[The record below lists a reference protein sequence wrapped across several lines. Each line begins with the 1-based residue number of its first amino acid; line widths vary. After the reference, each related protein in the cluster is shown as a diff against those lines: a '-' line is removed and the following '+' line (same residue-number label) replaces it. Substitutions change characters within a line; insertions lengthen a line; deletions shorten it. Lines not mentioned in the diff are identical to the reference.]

1 MRPPPAS
8 REAWLFFPPD
18 MRGIIQRNRPPR
30 PEQTLLTKVSERRR
44 LYNRRMECI
53 HGERG
58 LARAGG
64 PCVATVG
71 GFDALHPGHRAV
83 IGRLRRMA
91 AAHGLP
97 SVAVLFEPLPS
108 EFFAAPPP
116 PRLYR
121 LRERAAQLAS
131 LGVERLVCL
140 RFSRAIADME
150 AAVFIERFLV
160 QGLAVR
166 GLVVGHDFRFGKNR
180 EGDFAMLRE
189 AGARRGFEAEQVAAV
204 SMDGVRISSTRIRE
218 ALLAGD
224 MDAANRLLGRRYGVA
239 GRIVAGRGLGAQLG
253 FPTANIACGPR
264 PPPLAGVFAVEVEGG
279 GSVRRGV
286 ANAGFRPTLNDA
298 GRRWQLEA
306 HLLDFSGDLY
316 GRRLEVRP
324 LFRLRDEK
332 KFSSVEE
339 LKENIA
345 GDILAARRWFDG
357 GGRRAA
363 AARA

>member
-1 MRPPPAS
+1 M
-8 REAWLFFPPD
+8 
-18 MRGIIQRNRPPR
+18 
-30 PEQTLLTKVSERRR
+30 TKVSERRR
-44 LYNRRMECI
+44 LYNRRMKCF
-53 HGERG
+53 HGEHG
-58 LARAGG
+58 LAHARG

-71 GFDALHPGHRAV
+71 GFDALHPGHQAV
-83 IGRLRRMA
+83 IGQLRRMA
-91 AAHGLP
+91 AARGLP
-97 SVAVLFEPLPS
+97 SVVVLFEPLPP

-121 LRERAAQLAS
+121 LRERAAHLAG

-160 QGLAVR
+160 RGLAVS

-189 AGARRGFEAEQVAAV
+189 AGARHGFDAEQVAAV
-204 SMDGVRISSTRIRE
+204 SGDGARISSTRIRE
-218 ALLAGD
+218 TLLAGD
-224 MDAANRLLGRRYGVA
+224 IAAANRLLGRPYSVA

-264 PPPLAGVFAVEVEGG
+264 RPPLAGVFAVEVAGG
-279 GSVRRGV
+279 GDTRRGV

-298 GRRWQLEA
+298 GLRRWQLEA

-324 LFRLRDEK
+324 LFRIRDEK

-345 GDILAARRWFDG
+345 NDIVAARRWFDDG
-357 GGRRAA
+357 MRRRAA
-363 AARA
+363 ARA

>member
-1 MRPPPAS
+1 
-8 REAWLFFPPD
+8 
-18 MRGIIQRNRPPR
+18 
-30 PEQTLLTKVSERRR
+30 
-44 LYNRRMECI
+44 MECF

-58 LARAGG
+58 LMRAGG

-97 SVAVLFEPLPS
+97 PVVVLFEPLPS

-121 LRERAAQLAS
+121 LRERAALLAG

-140 RFSRAIADME
+140 RFSRAIAGI
-150 AAVFIERFLV
+150 AADVFIERFLV
-160 QGLAVR
+160 RGLAVR

-180 EGDFAMLRE
+180 EGGFATLRE
-189 AGARRGFEAEQVAAV
+189 AGARHGFETEQVAAV
-204 SMDGVRISSTRIRE
+204 CGDGARISSTRIRE
-218 ALLAGD
+218 TLLAGD
-224 MDAANRLLGRRYGVA
+224 IAAANRLLGRRYAVA

-279 GSVRRGV
+279 GGARCGV
-286 ANAGFRPTLNDA
+286 ANAGFRPTLEDA
-298 GRRWQLEA
+298 GLRRWQLEA

-324 LFRLRDEK
+324 LFRIRDEK

-345 GDILAARRWFDG
+345 GDIVAARRWFDNG
-357 GGRRAA
+357 GVRRRAA
-363 AARA
+363 ARA